1 MQTIGKYDLNNRM
14 HLSAIICQLVE
25 QPQHGCLQIF
35 SGSMSWT
42 LYIEE
47 GKLIYATYSDNMF
60 ELMYKKLKQ
69 LSMQISSISSD
80 IYKRLLSRFEA
91 ALEPQ

>member
-1 MQTIGKYDLNNRM
+1 
-14 HLSAIICQLVE
+14 
-25 QPQHGCLQIF
+25 
-35 SGSMSWT
+35 
-42 LYIEE
+42 
-47 GKLIYATYSDNMF
+47 MF

-91 ALEPQ
+91 ALEHQ